1 MSEDPPL
8 RARLLSIGL
17 TTLDI
22 LARPVDALPPNDT
35 TAIVEQIMLAPAG
48 TAGGTALV
56 AARLGV
62 KTAIASTVGADP
74 AGRLVR
80 AELEA
85 AGIDT
90 RLLGESADRPTSI
103 TILPINSQG
112 QRPNLHALGA
122 GRYVA
127 DSDALREAALAAA
140 FVHFAAVGGA
150 GLKAARAGALL
161 KAAKAAGATVT
172 CDLISPREGVLEEL
186 KLILPHVDVFMPNAA
201 EARMLSGR
209 EDLAEA
215 GRALC
220 DLGAGA
226 CVFTDGA
233 DGAVLV
239 TEGRWTRLSAHPI
252 TPVDTTSCGDSYCA
266 GVIAGLDRGW
276 PLEQACRLAGAV
288 SARVAQGLGTLGA
301 LTGFED
307 AVALLNAAG

>member
-1 MSEDPPL
+1 MSPPA
-8 RARLLSIGL
+8 RKHRLLCIGL

-22 LARPVDALPPNDT
+22 SARPVDALPPNDT
-35 TAIVEQIMLAPAG
+35 TALLEQIVLAPAG

-62 KTAIASTVGADP
+62 RTALASTVGADP

-85 AGIDT
+85 AGVDT
-90 RLLGESADRPTSI
+90 SLLGVSADRPTSV
-103 TILPINSQG
+103 TILPINRQG
-112 QRPNLHALGA
+112 QRPNLHAPGA
-122 GRYVA
+122 GRFVA
-127 DSDALREAALAAA
+127 DNLALRDAAIAAR
-140 FVHFAAVGGA
+140 FIHFAAVGAA
-150 GLKAARAGALL
+150 GLKAAQAATLL
-161 KAAKAAGATVT
+161 SAAKAAGAVVT
-172 CDLISPREGVLEEL
+172 CDLISPRPEALDGL

-201 EARMLSGR
+201 EARLLSGR
-209 EDLAEA
+209 DDLTEA

-220 DLGAGA
+220 DMGAGA

-233 DGAVLV
+233 DGAILV
-239 TEGRWTRLSAHPI
+239 SADTSLRLPAHPI

-301 LTGFED
+301 LTGFDD
-307 AVALLNAAG
+307 ACGLMAAGA